1 MDKQKK
7 AKMLKFIGFVCWFLA
22 LFMLFDE
29 HQRRKELEAEEAKQ
43 NAIVMEMEEQ
53 EQSGEAGDSTLIFPS
68 ED

>member
-7 AKMLKFIGFVCWFLA
+7 AKMLKFNGIVCWFLA

-29 HQRRKELEAEEAKQ
+29 PQRRKEQEAEEAKQ

-53 EQSGEAGDSTLIFPS
+53 EQKGEDLESTLIFPT
-68 ED
+68 E

>member
-7 AKMLKFIGFVCWFLA
+7 AKMLKLIGFVCWFLA
-22 LFMLFDE
+22 LLMLFDE
-29 HQRRKELEAEEAKQ
+29 HQRRK
-43 NAIVMEMEEQ
+43 EQ

>member
-1 MDKQKK
+1 MSKK
-7 AKMLKFIGFVCWFLA
+7 SKMLKFIGIVCWFLA

-43 NAIVMEMEEQ
+43 NAIVMEMEEK
-53 EQSGEAGDSTLIFPS
+53 EQKSEELESTLIFPS